1 MAEFD
6 FIVIGGGSAGLT
18 AAAFAVQ
25 FGAKTALIEK
35 HRLGGDCTWTGC
47 VPSKT
52 FLKAAKVAHQMRTAE
67 RFGLVSVKPQVNL
80 RDVME
85 HVRQTVQEIY
95 QEESPE
101 MLRADGINV
110 FQGPAQFV
118 GTHKID
124 VDGEKLTG
132 RNILISTGAHPFV
145 PSIAGLDLVNF
156 DTYETIW
163 NMERLPERMIVVGG
177 GPIGCEMAQAFRR
190 LGSQVTLVEGGE
202 RLLLQDDLQ
211 SSQVIAKVFSDEGV
225 TLHLNASVKRVWQD
239 QVGIHVD
246 IEDGEI
252 VGDALLVAVGR
263 KPNVAGLG
271 LENAGVQYSSNGIDV
286 DINLRTNQ
294 KHIFAAGDCTGGYQ
308 FTHYAG
314 WQAAMAARNVLLP
327 GNSKGKTNLVPWTTF
342 TDPEVAQVGLTEAQA
357 RLKYGDVVMICDWPM
372 SKVDRARAEVDTAG
386 FLKIIHKKDG
396 TLLGVTIVAARAGE
410 MIHEWVI
417 AMDRGLKV
425 GDISAAIHV
434 YPSYSVA
441 SMQAS
446 AAIRID
452 QLLDGISGRVIR
464 GLSRFMG

>member
-6 FIVIGGGSAGLT
+6 FIVIEGGSAGLT

-271 LENAGVQYSSNGIDV
+271 LENAGVQYSTVRMGLMLISIYALTRNIYL
-286 DINLRTNQ
+286 LR
-294 KHIFAAGDCTGGYQ
+294 
-308 FTHYAG
+308 
-314 WQAAMAARNVLLP
+314 
-327 GNSKGKTNLVPWTTF
+327 
-342 TDPEVAQVGLTEAQA
+342 E
-357 RLKYGDVVMICDWPM
+357 
-372 SKVDRARAEVDTAG
+372 
-386 FLKIIHKKDG
+386 
-396 TLLGVTIVAARAGE
+396 
-410 MIHEWVI
+410 I
-417 AMDRGLKV
+417 AP
-425 GDISAAIHV
+425 AAINSPIMPAGKRRWLH
-434 YPSYSVA
+434 A
-441 SMQAS
+441 MCFCQ
-446 AAIRID
+446 
-452 QLLDGISGRVIR
+452 VIR
-464 GLSRFMG
+464 RAKQILFLGQRLPILKSRRSV